1 MTGITDTWF
10 TVEIIDPQTYAISEY
25 KHWEETHCYL
35 LCGRERALLIDTG
48 LGVSNIRTVVDQL
61 TKLPILAAA
70 THVHWDHIGGHRF
83 FEQIAVHELEKE
95 WISGQFP
102 LPVQEVRKSLTMYP
116 CDFPAGFDPE
126 VYRIYQG
133 FPQRVLRDGDRLDL
147 GGREV
152 RVIHTPG
159 HSPGHC
165 CFYEP
170 ERRYLYAGDLIYRG
184 CLQAFY
190 PSTDPLLFYESVKKI
205 RAYQADRIL
214 PGHHQMQIPGSL
226 VEKVADG
233 FAQIKKNGLL
243 RQGSGCFDFGEFQIQ
258 I

>member
-1 MTGITDTWF
+1 MSIITDNWF
-10 TVEIIDPQTYAISEY
+10 TVEKIDARTYAISEY

-48 LGVSNIRTVVDQL
+48 LGVSNIRAVVDQL
-61 TKLPILAAA
+61 TKLPILATA

-83 FEQIAVHELEKE
+83 FDQIAVHELEKG

-102 LPVQEVRKSLTMYP
+102 LSVQEVRKSLTKYP
-116 CDFPAGFDPE
+116 CDFPAEFTPE
-126 VYRIYQG
+126 AYRIYQG
-133 FPQRVLRDGDRLDL
+133 FPQTVFQDGDQLDL

-152 RVIHTPG
+152 QVIHTPG

-170 ERRYLYAGDLIYRG
+170 ERGCLYAGDLIYKG
-184 CLQAFY
+184 CLQAYY
-190 PSTDPLLFYESVKKI
+190 PSTDPLLFYASVRKV
-205 RAYQADRIL
+205 RELQADRVF
-214 PGHHQMQIPGSL
+214 PGHHQLEIPVSL
-226 VEKVADG
+226 VQQIETA
-233 FAQIKKNGLL
+233 FAQVAQKGLL
-243 RQGSGCFDFGEFQIQ
+243 SQGNGFFDFGAFQIR